1 MNRNLQMTWGG
12 VSGAEEIQQG
22 ISHWE
27 TEGRVGS
34 FCFRWLKPTG
44 TEIQGVAVLPLF
56 GDVYPSSLFFFFFE
70 QNTSFELANLAL
82 DDSSS
87 CARRK

>member
-1 MNRNLQMTWGG
+1 MNRNLQTTWGG
-12 VSGAEEIQQG
+12 VSGAEEIELG
-22 ISHWE
+22 ISRWE
-27 TEGRVGS
+27 IEGRVGS
-34 FCFRWLKPTG
+34 FCFGWLKPTG

-56 GDVYPSSLFFFFFE
+56 GDVYPSSLFVFE